1 MLCVL
6 LRSLECGHNADAS
19 QLRNLPP
26 EQAGGSQVM
35 EIAPAK
41 QRCRSA
47 PFSVLLCLGSHRA
60 VCAQIAI
67 APQCRLERID
77 FT

>member
-6 LRSLECGHNADAS
+6 LCPIKGSYDADAS
-19 QLRNLPP
+19 QLRNLTPQ
-26 EQAGGSQVM
+26 QAGGSQVI
-35 EIAPAK
+35 EIAPVQ
-41 QRCRSA
+41 QRSRSA
-47 PFSVLLCLGSHRA
+47 PFSVFLCLGSHSE

-67 APQCRLERID
+67 APQCLLERID